1 MQINMSSWRHNLEE
15 IRLLGA
21 RKFAYRV
28 WFEVGNRSG
37 LREKIESGRVRAFE
51 PAALDFDAWWESLGR
66 EHWFRQIRRDVESG
80 VAREQLRGWLGKD
93 GEAELLKQAEDALGG
108 QIVCFSRWSADY
120 AASGDD
126 VSDRVTAKIDWHL
139 NPRNGERWPLEAS
152 TRVLSH
158 AARCG
163 DVKYTWEINRF
174 PHLYAWVRAYTLT
187 GDSKWVRAFC
197 EQLADWE
204 EANPYR
210 EGVNWS
216 SGQELA
222 IRLMAWCFAVAAMGA
237 DNAFTDVDFERF
249 QRLSYQHAEHID
261 ANIEYARLAVHNNHL
276 IGEALGLYLVGSLF
290 PEFGRAKKWVKK
302 GKKLLLEDSLDQ
314 FFEDGGYCQSS
325 HTYHRLALH
334 YYLWAFRLGAFE
346 DEPRRVELK
355 RLLGRSAEYLEQF
368 VNEAD
373 GRLPNWGANDGALL
387 NPWTACD
394 FGDFRPLLTALRYLG
409 HGKRSFEGGAW
420 DEELFWFFGRDAL
433 EAPVSP
439 VARESRS
446 FGTSGLHTLRK
457 GGDDFA
463 VFRCGSVI
471 DRFGQA
477 DQLHVDIWH
486 RGKNIAIDGGSYCY
500 NDELAFHRWFM
511 GSASHNTVTVDGLD
525 QMLLYRRFKWLYWTQ
540 AESDGVAHRAV
551 EGLHRGY
558 EKLGVTH
565 RRQVSAL
572 ADGWRVMDTMERTD
586 SELRTFRLHWLL
598 GGDVVSPVYDS
609 ELRQWSARF
618 DVDGVCGTLRVEATD
633 QASGRSTLPERACAV
648 QCSVAEPEPSSE
660 VAGWHARYYGER
672 LPASS
677 VSVEIETR
685 RAIRFASHFKFDD

>member
-1 MQINMSSWRHNLEE
+1 MASWRHNLEE

-37 LREKIESGRVRAFE
+37 LRERIEARRVRPFE
-51 PAALDFDAWWESLGR
+51 PVAELDFQSWWASLGHA
-66 EHWFRQIRRDVESG
+66 HWFHQVRRDIESG
-80 VAREQLRGWLGKD
+80 VARAKLREWLGEH
-93 GEAELLKQAEDALGG
+93 GEVALLAQAEDALKGR
-108 QIVCFSRWSADY
+108 VLCFSRWPADY
-120 AASGDD
+120 AR
-126 VSDRVTAKIDWHL
+126 SDEAAFDGPAAKIDWHL
-139 NPRNGERWPLEAS
+139 NPRTGARWPLEAS

-158 AARCG
+158 AGACG
-163 DVKYTWEINRF
+163 DVKFTWEINRF
-174 PHLYAWVRAYTLT
+174 PHLYTWVRAYALT

-197 EQLADWE
+197 AQLADWE
-204 EANPYR
+204 AENPYR

-222 IRLMAWCFAVAAMGA
+222 IRLMAWSFAVAAMGA
-237 DNAFTDVDFERF
+237 DDAFGDEDFRRFER
-249 QRLSYQHAEHID
+249 LAYLHAEHID

-290 PEFGRAKKWVKK
+290 PGFSQAKKWVKN
-302 GKKLLLEDSLDQ
+302 GKKLLLKDSLEQ
-314 FFEDGGYCQSS
+314 FYADGGYCQSS

-346 DEPRRVELK
+346 GDVREDALK
-355 RLLGRSAEYLEQF
+355 QTLGRSANYLEQF

-394 FGDFRPLLTALRYLG
+394 YGDFRPILTALRYLCSG
-409 HGKRSFEGGAW
+409 ARSFADGAW
-420 DEELFWFFGRDAL
+420 DEELLWFFGSEAL
-433 EAPVSP
+433 DAPVSP
-439 VARESRS
+439 VAHGARS
-446 FGTSGLHTLRK
+446 FAESGLHVLRY
-457 GGDDFA
+457 GADEFA
-463 VFRCGSVI
+463 TFRCGTVI

-511 GSASHNTVTVDGLD
+511 GSASHNTVTVDRLD
-525 QMLLYRRFKWLYWTQ
+525 QMLLFRRFKWLYWTQ
-540 AESDGVAHRAV
+540 AESAGVAHRAV

-565 RRQVSAL
+565 RRHLSAL
-572 ADGWRVMDTMERTD
+572 ADGWRVIDTMERTD
-586 SELRTFRLHWLL
+586 SQLRTFRLHWLL
-598 GGDVVSPVYDS
+598 GGEFLSRTYDP
-609 ELRQWSARF
+609 ELCQWHIRF
-618 DVDGVCGTLRVEATD
+618 NVDGVCGTLHIEATD
-633 QASGRSTLPERACAV
+633 QASGRSTLQERACVVQRAV
-648 QCSVAEPEPSSE
+648 VEPEPKPE

-672 LPASS
+672 LPATS
-677 VSVEIETR
+677 VSVEVETR
-685 RAIRFASHFKFDD
+685 GAVRFVSHFEFDD